1 MRRLLALVTA
11 LGATAGMAQQPPPA
25 EGARELFF
33 AGAAPKDE
41 LPPVRQS
48 APAKAAPATVPPASQ
63 PGRATSG
70 SAAAL
75 GAVHL
80 GLRYNLLLVSARG
93 DRGQPVDPDRN
104 FRKGD
109 CVAVEL
115 EANRSGYLYVLSKQ
129 SSGDWVPLFPT
140 PELSDQSNRI
150 DPGRIV
156 RRRSTLA
163 LKLTTRPGQRPCSW
177 CCRGTPAT
185 LTNCPKASRVRGI
198 GRNHRQA
205 RPRLPPPDESI
216 PPWDGLPSSMARATC
231 RSGRL
236 PSRLRRRRHLRDRR
250 SRMSRSM
257 RCTW

>member
-1 MRRLLALVTA
+1 MTERKRMRRLLALVTA

-33 AGAAPKDE
+33 AGAAPKDA

-104 FRKGD
+104 FRKGIPGKVSGAWVFKD
-109 CVAVEL
+109 TRMPVATVFENL
-115 EANRSGYLYVLSKQ
+115 EAGLTAEEVMEEFDVSREQLNAVLKFAAKS
-129 SSGDWVPLFPT
+129 LH
-140 PELSDQSNRI
+140 
-150 DPGRIV
+150 
-156 RRRSTLA
+156 
-163 LKLTTRPGQRPCSW
+163 PC
-177 CCRGTPAT
+177 
-185 LTNCPKASRVRGI
+185 
-198 GRNHRQA
+198 
-205 RPRLPPPDESI
+205 
-216 PPWDGLPSSMARATC
+216 
-231 RSGRL
+231 
-236 PSRLRRRRHLRDRR
+236 
-250 SRMSRSM
+250 
-257 RCTW
+257 